1 MAKKDNK
8 KQEQEKTKDNIYYV
22 LNLVLAIVTMV
33 LAGLL
38 AGFVSEDP
46 MDSKKVAFALG
57 ITILSQ
63 VSFQVLLFL
72 VKDTKKDR
80 LRASLVGIIYIIAMI
95 VAFLSTNSYV
105 LLYLSTFFVL
115 GAMILNQI
123 LFQSKCNFTSFHRE
137 IRHFHMFRYL

>member
-1 MAKKDNK
+1 M
-8 KQEQEKTKDNIYYV
+8 

-38 AGFVSEDP
+38 AGYATVDP

-72 VKDTKKDR
+72 VKDTKR
-80 LRASLVGIIYIIAMI
+80 
-95 VAFLSTNSYV
+95 
-105 LLYLSTFFVL
+105 
-115 GAMILNQI
+115 
-123 LFQSKCNFTSFHRE
+123 
-137 IRHFHMFRYL
+137 